1 MLPIGGTLIPDSSC
15 NMTKHSFHPKCPQFP
30 PMRVWVLIG
39 LIVLNIDV
47 FLDDGSGRG
56 FPFNVEHVDEVC
68 VAGV

>member
-1 MLPIGGTLIPDSSC
+1 MQYDEVLFPSKMSA
-15 NMTKHSFHPKCPQFP
+15 SFACRFL
-30 PMRVWVLIG
+30 RVWVLIG

-56 FPFNVEHVDEVC
+56 FLFNVEHVDEVC